1 MNNIPNKSNYD
12 LNINNN
18 NYFTSP
24 ANHMSPIP
32 IRDQLNMNNSISPNS
47 LKDRINTR
55 IDNNNENN
63 KH

>member
-1 MNNIPNKSNYD
+1 
-12 LNINNN
+12 
-18 NYFTSP
+18 
-24 ANHMSPIP
+24 MSPIP

-63 KH
+63 NNKH